1 MLGGGVT
8 KAKKYFHDELMRQL
22 KSRAVLAV
30 EEERVQYSEMNDR
43 VVLYGAYYL
52 IKEYLEKA
60 D

>member
-1 MLGGGVT
+1 M
-8 KAKKYFHDELMRQL
+8 KKKYFHDELMKQL